1 MRRRDFIK
9 VIVGSAAAWPLAA
22 PAQQPEKMHRIG
34 YLTLLS
40 GPSSSTE
47 GFQRGLSQLGYV
59 EGQNV
64 IILYRWAAGRKDR
77 LVDLAKELLQLKVDL
92 FASPTTEAIMAIR
105 SINETIPIVM
115 TSVADPI
122 GNKLVASFARPG
134 GNTTGVTLSST
145 DLATKRLGLLKE
157 VVPNLSRVAVLVERD
172 HPPTATMIKETQAA
186 AGGMQIELQILE
198 VRSEQIR
205 DAFKSMEKARPD
217 ALIVQQTT
225 TFNAYTKEIADLALD
240 ARLPSVHENREY
252 VQAGGLIYLS
262 SKSKVIPFVVAIDS
276 LDRVVAAGPAQ
287 QAGVADERLVR
298 AALYEWISDLRMVT
312 TDGVTQ
318 RKAIDRVYSMI
329 GNGTPA
335 QVQIGEFYSKDP
347 PASRAQR
354 QTVAAEVKA
363 VFSTSDKTYEVEWVE
378 TVRSLNGQ
386 VLSQENWKGS
396 VTIAVNPPVD
406 ERLARINPLGIYV
419 VSVSWSRV
427 L

>member
-1 MRRRDFIK
+1 MGVLARVFPRIAGRLA
-9 VIVGSAAAWPLAA
+9 GAEAA
-22 PAQQPEKMHRIG
+22 PANSPAASTAAHNP
-34 YLTLLS
+34 YL
-40 GPSSSTE
+40 
-47 GFQRGLSQLGYV
+47 
-59 EGQNV
+59 
-64 IILYRWAAGRKDR
+64 AARKEWDER
-77 LVDLAKELLQLKVDL
+77 YGDLI
-92 FASPTTEAIMAIR
+92 TR
-105 SINETIPIVM
+105 SRNWR
-115 TSVADPI
+115 A
-122 GNKLVASFARPG
+122 
-134 GNTTGVTLSST
+134 
-145 DLATKRLGLLKE
+145 
-157 VVPNLSRVAVLVERD
+157 
-172 HPPTATMIKETQAA
+172 
-186 AGGMQIELQILE
+186 
-198 VRSEQIR
+198 
-205 DAFKSMEKARPD
+205 
-217 ALIVQQTT
+217 
-225 TFNAYTKEIADLALD
+225 LALLLGVV
-240 ARLPSVHENREY
+240 AF

-298 AALYEWISDLRMVT
+298 SALYEWIGDLRMVT

-329 GNGTPA
+329 GSGTPA

-347 PASRAQR
+347 PASRAQH
-354 QTVAAEVKA
+354 QTVSPEVKA

-386 VLSQENWKGS
+386 VLLQENWKGS

>member
-1 MRRRDFIK
+1 MGVLARVFPRIADRLA
-9 VIVGSAAAWPLAA
+9 GAEAA
-22 PAQQPEKMHRIG
+22 PANSSAASTVEHNP
-34 YLTLLS
+34 YL
-40 GPSSSTE
+40 
-47 GFQRGLSQLGYV
+47 
-59 EGQNV
+59 
-64 IILYRWAAGRKDR
+64 AARKEWDER
-77 LVDLAKELLQLKVDL
+77 YGDLI
-92 FASPTTEAIMAIR
+92 TR
-105 SINETIPIVM
+105 SRNW
-115 TSVADPI
+115 
-122 GNKLVASFARPG
+122 
-134 GNTTGVTLSST
+134 
-145 DLATKRLGLLKE
+145 
-157 VVPNLSRVAVLVERD
+157 RV
-172 HPPTATMIKETQAA
+172 
-186 AGGMQIELQILE
+186 
-198 VRSEQIR
+198 
-205 DAFKSMEKARPD
+205 
-217 ALIVQQTT
+217 
-225 TFNAYTKEIADLALD
+225 LALLLGVV
-240 ARLPSVHENREY
+240 AF

-298 AALYEWISDLRMVT
+298 AALYEWIGDLRMVT

-329 GNGTPA
+329 GSGTPA

-347 PASRAQR
+347 PAARAQR

-396 VTIAVNPPVD
+396 VTIAVNPPAD

-419 VSVSWSRV
+419 VSVSWARV